1 MKMKKFI
8 LKTGFILGVISLTIT
23 SCKDALNLEPLNDVT
38 SAVVYK
44 TPLGYQQ
51 ALAKV
56 YASFALTGNAGPVGQ
71 ADIVGLDE
79 GGNADYLRTFW
90 KAQELSTDEA
100 VIAWGDA
107 GIQDFHQ
114 LNWTPDNPFLRGLYF
129 RSLYQI
135 TLANEFLRESTDAK
149 LAERG
154 ISSTDADNI
163 RANRSEVRFLRAYQ
177 YWSLMDLF
185 GNPPFVTENDA
196 LGGAL
201 PKQIGKTALFN
212 YIESELKAIETMLP
226 ANRTPQYYGRV
237 SKGAVQALLARLYLN
252 AQIYT
257 GTAKNNEA
265 VEFSKKV
272 IDGGYTLENNYR
284 KLFATDNTNNSEFIM
299 TINYDG
305 QKSQVYG
312 GTTFLTHA
320 SIGGNMQAG
329 DSGVDF
335 GWGGLRTTKGLVN
348 LFPNPVNSPDK
359 RAIFYT
365 NGQNLEIT
373 SLTTFTD
380 GYAVPKFIN
389 KSSTGTSGSNITF
402 VDSDFAL
409 FRLPEMYL
417 IYAEATLRGGNGNAG
432 TALTYI
438 NNLRTRAYG
447 NASGAVTSL
456 NLDLILDERGRELYW
471 EGHRRTDL
479 VRFGRFT
486 TATYL
491 WPWKGGVAN
500 GKAVD
505 NFRNVYPLPAADV
518 TANPNLVQNTGY

>member
-1 MKMKKFI
+1 MKKFI
-8 LKTGFILGVISLTIT
+8 LKTGLMLAVISVSLN

-38 SAVVYK
+38 SATVYK
-44 TPLGYQQ
+44 TPAGYKQ

-56 YASFALTGNAGPVGQ
+56 YASFALTGNTGGAGQP
-71 ADIVGLDE
+71 DIVGLDE

-100 VIAWGDA
+100 VIGWGDA

-114 LNWTPDNPFLRGLYF
+114 MNWTPDNPFLRGLYF
-129 RSLYQI
+129 RSLFQI
-135 TLANEFLRESTDAK
+135 TVANEFLRESTDAK
-149 LAERG
+149 LSERG
-154 ISSTDADNI
+154 ISGADADNI
-163 RANRSEVRFLRAYQ
+163 RANRAEVRFLRAYQ

-185 GNPPFVTENDA
+185 GNPPFVTENDPI
-196 LGGAL
+196 GGPL
-201 PKQIGKTALFN
+201 PKQIGKPALFN
-212 YIESELKAIETMLP
+212 FIESELKAIETILP

-237 SKGAVQALLARLYLN
+237 SKGAAQALLARLYLN
-252 AQIYT
+252 AQVYA
-257 GTAKNNEA
+257 GTPKNNEA

-284 KLFATDNTNNSEFIM
+284 KLFSTDNTFNPEFIM

-305 QKSQVYG
+305 LKSQVFG

-320 SIGGNMQAG
+320 AIGGNMQAG
-329 DSGVDF
+329 DYGVNF

-348 LFPNPVNSPDK
+348 LFPNPTNSPDK

-380 GYAVPKFIN
+380 GYAVPKYTN
-389 KSSTGTSGSNITF
+389 KSSTGVPGADVLF
-402 VDSDFAL
+402 VDTDFPL

-456 NLDLILDERGRELYW
+456 NIDLILDERGRELYW

-479 VRFGRFT
+479 IRYGRFT

-491 WPWKGGVAN
+491 WPWKGNVAA
-500 GKAVD
+500 GRAVPD
-505 NFRNVYPLPAADV
+505 FRNVYPLPAADV
-518 TANPNLVQNTGY
+518 TANPNLIQNTGY